1 MHQETFASLGQAAIA
16 GVDFSHCIDP
26 ALLEY
31 DGQATTNVLNS
42 LLGIESLEM
51 GGRLTDWDTGF
62 ERKLRSIFDEADL
75 GIKYSGHVFPIGE
88 SFLRMLGY

>member
-1 MHQETFASLGQAAIA
+1 MLDCRPFEAAHVYQGGQA
-16 GVDFSHCIDP
+16 V
-26 ALLEY
+26 
-31 DGQATTNVLNS
+31 QAPHPDLYN

-75 GIKYSGHVFPIGE
+75 GIKYSGHVFPLGE